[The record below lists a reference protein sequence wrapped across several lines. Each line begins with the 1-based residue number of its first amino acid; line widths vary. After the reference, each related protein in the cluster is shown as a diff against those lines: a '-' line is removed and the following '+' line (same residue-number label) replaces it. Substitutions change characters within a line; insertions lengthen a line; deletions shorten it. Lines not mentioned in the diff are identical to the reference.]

1 MCLYRR
7 FRDMKNT
14 KTFRAALTSALLFS
28 AMTALPAAA
37 ASMRPV
43 KITLPNNVTVA
54 GISLAA
60 GAYTVEQLDMESP
73 VLMFRSESG
82 KSVDVFA
89 TVIATPNNSVSKRTA
104 LVLQQSGSELDAS
117 RLWLEGEAW
126 GFEFTTPAAH
136 K

>member
-28 AMTALPAAA
+28 VMTALPAAA

-43 KITLPNNVTVA
+43 KITLPNNITVA
-54 GISLAA
+54 GMSLAA

-89 TVIATPNNSVSKRTA
+89 TVIATPNNSVSNHTA
-104 LVLQQSGSELDAS
+104 LVLQQSGAERDAS
-117 RLWLEGEAW
+117 KLWIEGEAW